1 MSAAEVPDHMTG
13 TNVLILKDD
22 EHNPRITSTD
32 GHPFIE
38 TPHLDRLAARGVVF
52 ENAYCPSPLC
62 CPSRSS
68 FIAGRPVHEIQ
79 CYNNSMVID
88 RPNYP
93 SYGRLLDEAD
103 VHTVHAGKVDA
114 YRRPDELGFT
124 EMLGADYRADGDGE
138 IGRDPLALRG
148 DSLQRARGVGVVDDP
163 FRGDNRRM
171 ADALAFLDRSADLG
185 KPWMMEVNLIAPHFP
200 HRVTQELWDR
210 YADHDDLPE
219 HDVTAAPAHHPYAAD
234 LRRHFGTDVFTE
246 EVTRAHRRAYYGR
259 VTWVDRQ
266 LGILLDA
273 LEGTGQLDRTV
284 VAFTSDHGEM
294 LGLFGMWWKCSMY
307 DDSVR
312 VPLVVAGPGFPSGV
326 RVRTPVS
333 QLDLN
338 AAAFAAVGVKRPA
351 DFAGIPLQQVAPA
364 DPDRAVFAEYHG
376 HGTRGS
382 SFMVRQDQWKF
393 LYNARAPH
401 QLFDLDDDPL
411 EMRDLAKAAPDV
423 VRTMTERLRDEF
435 CDPDLEQDRAEEFIQ
450 RQLAALGSSGST
462 PRSRVPTGS

>member
-1 MSAAEVPDHMTG
+1 MTG

-22 EHNPRITSTD
+22 EHGPRIASTA
-32 GHPFIE
+32 GHPFVQ
-38 TPHLDRLAARGVVF
+38 TPNLDRLAARGVVF

-68 FIAGRPVHEIQ
+68 FISGRPVHEIQ
-79 CYNNSMVID
+79 AYNNSMVID

-93 SYGRLLDEAD
+93 SYGRLLDEAG

-114 YRRPDELGFT
+114 YRPPHELGFS

-138 IGRDPLALRG
+138 ISREPLALRG
-148 DSLQRARGVGVVDDP
+148 DARQRARGVGVVDDP
-163 FRGDNRRM
+163 FRADNRRM
-171 ADALAFLDRSADLG
+171 ADALDFLDRSTDLG
-185 KPWMMEVNLIAPHFP
+185 KPWTMEVNLIAPHFP
-200 HRVTQELWDR
+200 HRVTQELWDL
-210 YADHDDLPE
+210 YAGHDDLPE
-219 HDVTAAPAHHPYAAD
+219 YDVTATPAQHPYAED
-234 LRRHFGTDVFTE
+234 LRKHFGTDVFTE
-246 EVTRAHRRAYYGR
+246 EATRAHRRAYYGR

-266 LGILLDA
+266 LGILLDT
-273 LEGTGQLDRTV
+273 LERTGQLDRTV

-338 AAAFAAVGVKRPA
+338 AAAFAAVGASRPP
-351 DFAGIPLQQVAPA
+351 DLSGTPLQQVHPD

-382 SFMVRQDQWKF
+382 SFMIRQGRWKF
-393 LYNARAPH
+393 LHNARAPH
-401 QLFDLDDDPL
+401 QLFDLDDDPFEL
-411 EMRDLAKAAPDV
+411 RNLATDAPDV
-423 VRTMTERLRDEF
+423 VRTLTERLREEF
-435 CDPDLEQDRAEEFIQ
+435 CDPDLEQDRAEAFIQ